1 MQSIHMRRI
10 FTIIISA
17 FLIGPCIAQLDWQS
31 ESWEQVLVDARAQ
44 DKLIFVD
51 IYTVWCGPCL
61 KMDKD
66 VWVDS
71 TVQEHYNDRYIN
83 VKINAENPSRGQQVA
98 QRYGASAYP
107 TLLYLDPDGK
117 VISSYVGSQNKYEIL
132 DLSAKVSNLYGQRD
146 FLDGVKSNINK
157 DYTLAELKNILDI
170 SIDHEFAG
178 KEVLAMSYLDK
189 ISTIQEEDI
198 RRVMPEVSR
207 MDLRYLGRIA
217 PLTGTVSYAEMYV
230 RRNSKEW
237 VSWRISTERAVYG
250 FLKKYKQNGDLVGYE
265 GTLEIM
271 KGIEGV
277 KPRKIDNLYLDFYK
291 QNDLNKYRDF
301 AIYLIDEYIIPTRPE
316 DVKVADEEKYR
327 MLHEEISKDMAA
339 AVGADVTIEKSSF
352 TSDTPTLDSLA
363 EIYTISQSIAD
374 QLYDISGD
382 FFAFFDDDSAQRKA
396 SFWAMLAT
404 KYYPY
409 NWKYYDNL
417 IFLLE
422 TQGEQIKAQEALD
435 EAKALPW
442 YREMRYPTS
451 GP

>member
-1 MQSIHMRRI
+1 MKR
-10 FTIIISA
+10 A
-17 FLIGPCIAQLDWQS
+17 FILLLCAILALPSVAQLDWHPD
-31 ESWEQVLVDARAQ
+31 SWDQILSQAKAE

-51 IYTVWCGPCL
+51 VYTIWCGPCL

-71 TVQEHYNDRYIN
+71 SVQANYNDRFIN
-83 VKINAENPSRGQQVA
+83 VKINAENPMRGQQVA
-98 QRYGASAYP
+98 QRYGASVYP
-107 TLLYLDPDGK
+107 TLLYLNPGGE
-117 VISSYVGSQNKYEIL
+117 VISTYVGAQNKYEIL
-132 DLSAKVSNLYGQRD
+132 DLSDKVTALYGQRD
-146 FLDGVKSNINK
+146 YLDAVKSNIYK
-157 DYTLAELKNILDI
+157 DYTLQELKKILDI
-170 SIDHEFAG
+170 SVDHTFDG
-178 KEVLAMSYLDK
+178 KHQLAMNYLDK

-198 RRVMPEVSR
+198 RRVMPEVNN
-207 MDLRYLGRIA
+207 MDLDYLGRIA

-237 VSWRISTERAVYG
+237 VSWRTDTERAVYA
-250 FLKKYKQNGDLVGYE
+250 FLKKYLNNGDLGGYE
-265 GTLEIM
+265 RTLEIM

-316 DVKVADEEKYR
+316 DVKIADEEKYR

-339 AVGADVTIEKSSF
+339 AIGDNVTIDANSISSQ
-352 TSDTPTLDSLA
+352 TSTLDSLA
-363 EIYTISQSIAD
+363 EIYTISESIAD

-382 FFAFFDDDSAQRKA
+382 FFAFFDDESSKRKA
-396 SFWAMLAT
+396 SFWANLAT

-409 NWKYYDNL
+409 NWKYFDNL

-422 TQGEQIKAQEALD
+422 SNGEHIKAQEALD
-435 EAKALPW
+435 GAKALPW
-442 YREMRYPTS
+442 YHEMRHPPS
-451 GP
+451 NP

>member
-1 MQSIHMRRI
+1 
-10 FTIIISA
+10 
-17 FLIGPCIAQLDWQS
+17 
-31 ESWEQVLVDARAQ
+31 
-44 DKLIFVD
+44 
-51 IYTVWCGPCL
+51 VW
-61 KMDKD
+61 
-66 VWVDS
+66 
-71 TVQEHYNDRYIN
+71 
-83 VKINAENPSRGQQVA
+83 
-98 QRYGASAYP
+98 

-301 AIYLIDEYIIPTRPE
+301 AIYLTLWQRSIRYRRVSLTSCMISVVTSSHFSMTTRHRG
-316 DVKVADEEKYR
+316 K
-327 MLHEEISKDMAA
+327 
-339 AVGADVTIEKSSF
+339 
-352 TSDTPTLDSLA
+352 
-363 EIYTISQSIAD
+363 
-374 QLYDISGD
+374 
-382 FFAFFDDDSAQRKA
+382 
-396 SFWAMLAT
+396 
-404 KYYPY
+404 
-409 NWKYYDNL
+409 
-417 IFLLE
+417 
-422 TQGEQIKAQEALD
+422 
-435 EAKALPW
+435 LP
-442 YREMRYPTS
+442 S
-451 GP
+451 GPCLPPSTIHTTGSTMIISSSS